1 MNISGYSDVN
11 THDGNTTII
20 GDLQVDGNV
29 FVNSSTSQSE
39 YLDAGTYSSI
49 ISNING
55 ITNVSFD
62 SVTRTYYE
70 KQGNLVKL
78 YVSLK
83 ITFTTSLT
91 SGFTFDMTVPALDL
105 FEKKING
112 TFCIANGGFVSQ
124 FDADGFA
131 NVIDANGSIRVIFQR
146 LPPSTVSL
154 PFGGDAYGSVILIY
168 KLEGEDVPASVLL
181 AGGSGTGSVNNPML
195 ETLDGGGFNIV
206 NVDTIVATN
215 ITAPNV
221 VTNPLS
227 VNLDANTK
235 NILNINSVDAT
246 TLNASNTN
254 TTIISTDTINSL
266 IAPNITFSNNIDMG
280 SRTINNCTEI
290 KTTGQQLRII
300 GGPLHLENDSGATD
314 ILVSNNFDM
323 NGSDVKDVN
332 LLQVNTINPFNTSNI
347 IIEAPSGQAK
357 MIGSTKAIVESAD
370 DVEIIC
376 DLGSNVRLTN
386 NLTLQGSTI
395 FLDSDTNIIDVA
407 NGNINNVGFIT
418 NPTQPIVITGSSI
431 EMRSNPPNTGDVE
444 FYTAIDMKDN
454 IITGVTNIGSL
465 NDLTILSA
473 PTGLLT
479 IGNVAQHKYT
489 NIIPNNGLLEQY
501 TMRMEEHTNV
511 IDKVDTV
518 HIYNAS
524 GFSESVVNISGVDY
538 YSLNDNCTYIIHDQI
553 TLDKGFNY
561 GINSAITGASVA
573 CSITFDESA
582 NDICGFRSD
591 NQHLF
596 LSDITIIGGGGHF
609 TSSTANVKGL
619 FDFNNFNT
627 GAPAPFYGRN
637 KRCRIQNVQIIAPY
651 SLGKLQGGGTLRLL
665 GNFINGGGAQPTGI
679 YTTVGLEVSDGLSF
693 EFCNNKV
700 VLMAGAQI
708 ASTMKM
714 LDFVNATLTP
724 VILGFNAVIISGN
737 IFHPR
742 NQENAINFENNSITQ
757 LGTIGSNTFI
767 RSGGTAPLINYERAT
782 INDNYNKSAIVN
794 YEVNGNAGVLDVLPT
809 CLVNGIVSNS
819 LSSAT
824 YIDITFP
831 IGNIQELNGTKRF
844 GLKSFVSGVAGG
856 NYTTGNYIR
865 DTTNVNKFAY
875 ILDAKNILGGTDEL
889 ILLDFNEGFTSG
901 TTYEEIDKDFVLT
914 GVTSTAFTF
923 GTLNNEIEIYYADK
937 DPADLQIVTCI
948 SHNNTTTND
957 EVQFIMAFDEGSGY
971 VQDPITTIS
980 VTNPRANPRSN
991 TSTITTLKRFKK
1003 GDLFKFLY
1011 RYVDTTTSIIDNI
1024 TITVH

>member
-1 MNISGYSDVN
+1 MDISGNSTNN
-11 THDGNTTII
+11 THNGNTRIL
-20 GDLQVDGNV
+20 GDLEVDGNITV
-29 FVNSSTSQSE
+29 DNALGQSE
-39 YLDAGTYSSI
+39 YLDSGEYTSV

-83 ITFTTSLT
+83 ITFTSSLS
-91 SGFTFDMTVPALDL
+91 SGFDFHMTVPALDI

-112 TFCIANGGFVSQ
+112 TYCVANGGFVSQ

-131 NVIDANGSIRVIFQR
+131 PVIDANGTIRVIFQR
-146 LPPSTVSL
+146 LPPSTITL

-168 KLEGEDVPASVLL
+168 KLEGEDVPATVLL
-181 AGGSGTGSVNNPML
+181 AGGSGSGDVKNPML
-195 ETLDGGGFNIV
+195 ETLNGGGFNIV
-206 NVDTIVATN
+206 NVDSIVAN
-215 ITAPNV
+215 SITAPNV
-221 VTNPLS
+221 LTNPLN
-227 VNLDANTK
+227 VNLNANNF
-235 NILNINSVDAT
+235 NITNINSVDAT
-246 TLNASNTN
+246 TLNATNTN
-254 TTIISTDTINSL
+254 TTVISTDTINSL
-266 IAPNITFSNNIDMG
+266 VAPNITFSNNIDMG
-280 SRTINNCTEI
+280 TRNINNVGEI
-290 KTTGQQLRII
+290 KTTGQPLRII
-300 GGPLHLENDSGATD
+300 GGPLQFENDSGATD
-314 ILVSNNFDM
+314 ILVNNNFDM
-323 NGSDVKDVN
+323 NGNDVKDVN
-332 LLQVNTINPFNTSNI
+332 LLQVNTINPFNTFDI
-347 IIEAPSGQAK
+347 TMEAPSGTAK
-357 MIGSTKAIVESAD
+357 MIGSSKAIVESAD

-407 NGNINNVGFIT
+407 NGNINNVDAIT
-418 NPTQPIVITGSSI
+418 NPDQPIVITGSSI

-501 TMRMEEHTNV
+501 TMRMEEHTN
-511 IDKVDTV
+511 ILDKIDTV
-518 HIYNAS
+518 HIYDAS
-524 GFSESVVNISGVDY
+524 GFSENIVSFFGADY
-538 YSLNDNCTYIIHDQI
+538 YELLSNTTYIIHDQI
-553 TLDKGFNY
+553 TVTNGFAY
-561 GINSAITGASVA
+561 GENTAISGASVA
-573 CSITFDESA
+573 CSITFDESTK
-582 NDICGFRSD
+582 DICGFRSED
-591 NQHLF
+591 QHLF

-609 TSSTANVKGL
+609 SSSTANVKGL
-619 FDFNNFNT
+619 FDFSNFNT

-679 YTTVGLEVSDGLSF
+679 YTRVGLEVSDGLSF

-700 VLMAGAQI
+700 VLMAGAQV

-724 VILGFNAVIISGN
+724 VVLGFNAVIISGN

-742 NQENAINFENNSITQ
+742 NQENAINFENNSLTQ

-809 CLVNGIVSNS
+809 GLINGSTSNS

-824 YIDITFP
+824 YTDITFP
-831 IGNIQELNGTKRF
+831 IGNIKILNGTKRF

-889 ILLDFNEGFTSG
+889 ILLDFNEIFTSG
-901 TTYEEIDKDFVLT
+901 TNYEEIDKDFVLT
-914 GVTSTAFTF
+914 GVTSTAFNF
-923 GTLNNEIEIYYADK
+923 GTLNNEIELYYADK
-937 DPADLQIVTCI
+937 DPADLQITSSI
-948 SHNNTTTND
+948 THTNTTTND
-957 EVQFIMAFDEGSGY
+957 EVQFIMAFDTGSGY
-971 VQDPITTIS
+971 VEDIITTVN
-980 VTNPRANPRSN
+980 VTNPRPAPRSN
-991 TSTITTLKRFKK
+991 TSTITTLKRFVK

-1011 RYVDTTTSIIDNI
+1011 RYVDPTTSVVDNI